1 MNEYNT
7 DYQKICNPP
16 KLGLVLVPGLRNIY
30 ESSRLCKV
38 IRGNLNVISS
48 KNNNE
53 KIGELLKSSATCQK
67 GINKICNTYV
77 SYLIFKQFL

>member
-1 MNEYNT
+1 MIEYNI

-67 GINKICNTYV
+67 SINIICNTYV